1 MFFDIFS
8 ALCEQ
13 EGISKNAVATK
24 IGLSNSTVTKWKKTS
39 ATPESA
45 TLAKIASYFD
55 VSIDFLLGN
64 TPESFLLWS
73 EYRLKEE
80 KKAYDKES
88 DPVLKEQIACNI
100 DTLTESIAD
109 QRIGVK
115 LSAAES
121 KKAAQSGGS
130 KRIHITEEAHH
141 VGVLYDRADEKD
153 KLLTHTVLDKYEDTD
168 KVVSISTKSKN
179 PGMMMEFDVFDEPA
193 AAGLGNYLSDPQCSR
208 EQFPS
213 FMVPK
218 GADFCIRISGDSM
231 EPMVHDGSTV
241 FVKHTSVV
249 EPSKVGIFI
258 LNGASFCKQLI
269 VDRKKQEVRLHS
281 LNPIYDD
288 IIIHP
293 EDSLITIGQV
303 L

>member
-13 EGISKNAVATK
+13 EGVSKNAVATK

-88 DPVLKEQIACNI
+88 DPELKARIACNI

-109 QRIGVK
+109 QRIGIK
-115 LSAAES
+115 FSASES
-121 KKAAQSGGS
+121 KNAAHSDGS
-130 KRIHITEEAHH
+130 RRIHISDEAHH

-153 KLLTHTVLDKYEDTD
+153 RLLTHTVLDKYEESE
-168 KVVSISTKSKN
+168 KVISISTKHRN
-179 PGMMMEFDVFDEPA
+179 QGGFVEMDIYDEPA
-193 AAGLGNYLSDPQCSR
+193 AAGFGNYLSAPQSSR
-208 EQFPS
+208 EQFPV
-213 FMVPK
+213 FMIPK
-218 GADFCIRISGDSM
+218 GADFGIRISGDSM
-231 EPMVHDGSTV
+231 EPVVSDGSTV
-241 FVKHTSVV
+241 FVKQTMAV
-249 EPSKVGIFI
+249 ESGKVGIFI
-258 LNGASFCKQLI
+258 LNGASYCKQLI
-269 VDRKKQEVRLHS
+269 VDREKQEVRLHS
-281 LNPIYDD
+281 FNSAYDD
-288 IIIHP
+288 IVISP
-293 EDSLITIGQV
+293 DDSLITIGQV